1 VSHVV
6 ADPTTIAHSPAPPR
20 PDPLLRLLAASKV
33 MGSGIVNIDNTPNRH
48 SWPLTLEYCAQLCDD
63 LNKSIAGA
71 EGGK

>member
-1 VSHVV
+1 
-6 ADPTTIAHSPAPPR
+6 
-20 PDPLLRLLAASKV
+20 